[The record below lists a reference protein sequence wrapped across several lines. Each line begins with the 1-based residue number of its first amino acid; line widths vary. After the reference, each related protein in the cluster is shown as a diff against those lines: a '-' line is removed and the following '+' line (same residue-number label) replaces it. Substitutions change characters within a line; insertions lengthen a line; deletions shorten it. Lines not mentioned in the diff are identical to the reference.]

1 MDPGPQTLRGDVP
14 RLLVVADVDAAGGE
28 SRWERTLERLR
39 GLRASVPVAVQVR
52 AKGRP
57 THALRALALQAR
69 RALGD
74 TVPVVLNGPP
84 GLARELGC
92 AGVHWPESQIPP
104 EVPQEAAGLL
114 RSASVHS
121 VEALAAAE
129 QVAHYV
135 VFGPVFP
142 PGTKAAAGVGVE
154 ALREVCRRARVPVLA
169 VGGITRER
177 VAVCVQAG
185 AAGVA
190 VVSAVVRAPDPA
202 RAAEELAEAL
212 HLEGGL
218 SATGTRGS
226 P

>member
-1 MDPGPQTLRGDVP
+1 MDPGLQTLRGDVP

-39 GLRASVPVAVQVR
+39 GLRTPVPVAVQVR

-84 GLARELGC
+84 GLARELGF

-154 ALREVCRRARVPVLA
+154 ALREVCRRAKVPVLA

>member
-1 MDPGPQTLRGDVP
+1 
-14 RLLVVADVDAAGGE
+14 
-28 SRWERTLERLR
+28 
-39 GLRASVPVAVQVR
+39 
-52 AKGRP
+52 
-57 THALRALALQAR
+57 
-69 RALGD
+69 
-74 TVPVVLNGPP
+74 
-84 GLARELGC
+84 
-92 AGVHWPESQIPP
+92 
-104 EVPQEAAGLL
+104 
-114 RSASVHS
+114 

-177 VAVCVQAG
+177 VAACVQAG